1 MYSAYW
7 CPHCHEQKEMFGKEA
22 ASELVIIECAVD
34 GQNSQSS
41 LCERKGITGYPTWE
55 VNGQLTSGIQPLKEL
70 AELSDYKGQL
80 VAVYFG
86 FMSCPDA
93 CPTAL
98 SSLAAAMRSLNAAQQ
113 SQIQPLFISVDPE
126 RDTLDSMAAY
136 TAYFYPS
143 MKGLSGDLPYLEQLS
158 RQYGAYFQHIP
169 MEDSALGYTVDHTS
183 RIYLIDRK
191 GKLIT
196 TIPHATPVA
205 DIAAQLQQYL

>member
-1 MYSAYW
+1 MSIKAKLAYTISLVIFFLAGLW
-7 CPHCHEQKEMFGKEA
+7 A
-22 ASELVIIECAVD
+22 ASQNFWQLEKPNPYASLGGEFVLNGID
-34 GQNSQSS
+34 G
-41 LCERKGITGYPTWE
+41 E
-55 VNGQLTSGIQPLKEL
+55 VR
-70 AELSDYKGQL
+70 LSDYKGQL

-113 SQIQPLFISVDPE
+113 RQIQPLFISVDPE